1 MSNEST
7 KSLFPYDD
15 KKVDTTWFVVTLPL
29 PYTRQF
35 AFSLLRS
42 YISVDLVNVN
52 IAEQLPPSGEIRKS
66 VLSTVSINFLWFN
79 VGTTEPM
86 ADVRCIR
93 EL

>member
-15 KKVDTTWFVVTLPL
+15 KKVDTTWFV
-29 PYTRQF
+29 F
-35 AFSLLRS
+35 SFSLLRS
-42 YISVDLVNVN
+42 YISVDLVIVN